1 LCKIQEDAP
10 HKSHDNYR
18 GGEGERLGPP
28 SWARDN
34 FVHSTSAD
42 FHLELAFYFSI
53 EKRVLKVSSLQDT
66 NKAIVRKFNKEFIE
80 GGNFSVYDEL
90 VSSTFVDH
98 SGHDAVPN
106 PRAAYFFIT
115 QVFRPA
121 FPDVK
126 VIIHDQF
133 AEGDTV
139 VTRKSYQGTHKGPFL
154 GMPGTGKAINLA
166 VIDIIK
172 LRDGKYVEHWGS
184 ADMFGLMQQLKPQ

>member
-1 LCKIQEDAP
+1 MP
-10 HKSHDNYR
+10 
-18 GGEGERLGPP
+18 
-28 SWARDN
+28 
-34 FVHSTSAD
+34 
-42 FHLELAFYFSI
+42 
-53 EKRVLKVSSLQDT
+53 SLQDT

-80 GGNFSVYDEL
+80 DGILSVYEQL
-90 VSSTFVDH
+90 VSPKFLDH
-98 SGHDAVPN
+98 SGPEEVADPK
-106 PRAAYFFIT
+106 AAYFFIT

-154 GMPGTGKAINLA
+154 GMPGTGRAIKLA

-184 ADMFGLMQQLKPQ
+184 ADMFGLLQQIKSE

>member
-1 LCKIQEDAP
+1 M
-10 HKSHDNYR
+10 
-18 GGEGERLGPP
+18 
-28 SWARDN
+28 
-34 FVHSTSAD
+34 
-42 FHLELAFYFSI
+42 
-53 EKRVLKVSSLQDT
+53 SSLQDT

-80 GGNFSVYDEL
+80 DGNLSVYDEL
-90 VSSTFVDH
+90 VSPNFLDH

-139 VTRKSYQGTHKGPFL
+139 VTRKSYQGTHKGAFL

-172 LRDGKYVEHWGS
+172 LCDGKYVEHWGS

>member
-1 LCKIQEDAP
+1 
-10 HKSHDNYR
+10 
-18 GGEGERLGPP
+18 
-28 SWARDN
+28 
-34 FVHSTSAD
+34 
-42 FHLELAFYFSI
+42 
-53 EKRVLKVSSLQDT
+53 VSSLQDT

-80 GGNFSVYDEL
+80 DGNLSVYDEL
-90 VSSTFVDH
+90 VSPNFVDH

-139 VTRKSYQGTHKGPFL
+139 VTRKSYQGTHKGAFL

-184 ADMFGLMQQLKPQ
+184 ADMFGLLQQIKSE

>member
-1 LCKIQEDAP
+1 
-10 HKSHDNYR
+10 
-18 GGEGERLGPP
+18 
-28 SWARDN
+28 
-34 FVHSTSAD
+34 
-42 FHLELAFYFSI
+42 LELAFNFFN
-53 EKRVLKVSSLQDT
+53 EKRKPKVSSLQES

-80 GGNFSVYDEL
+80 GGILSVYDEL
-90 VSSTFVDH
+90 VSPNFLDH
-98 SGHDAVPN
+98 SGHEEVPN
-106 PRAAYFFIT
+106 PKAAYLFIT

-139 VTRKSYQGTHKGPFL
+139 VTRKSYQGTHKGAFL
-154 GMPGTGKAINLA
+154 GMPGTDKVINLA

-184 ADMFGLMQQLKPQ
+184 ADMFGLMQQIKPS

>member
-1 LCKIQEDAP
+1 V
-10 HKSHDNYR
+10 SRRN
-18 GGEGERLGPP
+18 
-28 SWARDN
+28 S
-34 FVHSTSAD
+34 VHSPSAD
-42 FHLELAFYFSI
+42 FCLGAGFLFFI

-80 GGNFSVYDEL
+80 DGDLSVYDEL
-90 VSSTFVDH
+90 VSPDFLDH

-139 VTRKSYQGTHKGPFL
+139 VTRKSYQGTHKGAFL

-172 LRDGKYVEHWGS
+172 LRDGKYIEHWGS